1 LFSQI
6 TRTTPLRR
14 TILHLGQIFLVDA
27 LTFMKTVSFWSLS
40 PYFAAVSGTHQRSIS
55 TGK

>member
-14 TILHLGQIFLVDA
+14 TILHLGQIFFVDA
-27 LTFMKTVSFWSLS
+27 LTFMPPVSFWSL
-40 PYFAAVSGTHQRSIS
+40 PRRATA
-55 TGK
+55 

>member
-14 TILHLGQIFLVDA
+14 TILHLGQIFFVDA
-27 LTFMKTVSFWSLS
+27 LTFMTSVSFWSLS
-40 PYFAAVSGTHQRSIS
+40 PGATARIRHAPLLYFDR
-55 TGK
+55 

>member
-14 TILHLGQIFLVDA
+14 TILHLGQIFFADA
-27 LTFMKTVSFWSLS
+27 LTFIQTAFPQPGTLS
-40 PYFAAVSGTHQRSIS
+40 
-55 TGK
+55 